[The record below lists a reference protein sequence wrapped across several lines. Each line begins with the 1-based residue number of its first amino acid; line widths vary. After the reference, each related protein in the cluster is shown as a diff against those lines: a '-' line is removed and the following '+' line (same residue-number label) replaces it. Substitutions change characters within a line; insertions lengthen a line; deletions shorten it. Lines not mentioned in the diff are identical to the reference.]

1 MMAKLMIFAGWT
13 GFGLLLFLGV
23 LLNRLQ
29 TMKTHRYREVQK

>member
-13 GFGLLLFLGV
+13 GLGLLPLGV
-23 LLNRLQ
+23 LLDRLQ